1 MPDIVVPSLFDRAKE
16 IVAERRGAVAVAA
29 LVVAAALFSVV
40 FFLMNRPAVVAPPAT
55 SPGFPASDVPTSSGT
70 PAALITSATQAGE
83 ILVHVD
89 GAVRKPGLFA
99 LPLGARVADG
109 VEAAGG
115 PLRGA
120 DLRSL
125 NLAQPLADG
134 EKLEVPK
141 KGEEPLAA
149 APAPAATPVP
159 GVSSSPTAMVDINTA
174 DQTALESLPEVGPV
188 TAAAILEYRDEA
200 GGFSSVDEL
209 LEVSGIGPATLE
221 AVRPF
226 VTV

>member
-1 MPDIVVPSLFDRAKE
+1 VPDIVVPSLFDRAKE
-16 IVAERRGAVAVAA
+16 IASERRGAVAVAV
-29 LVVAAALFSVV
+29 LVVVAAAFSAA
-40 FFLMNRPAVVAPPAT
+40 FFALNRPAVVAPPSK
-55 SPGFPASDVPTSSGT
+55 SPAYPAAAPPSGT
-70 PAALITSATQAGE
+70 PAAPLTSATNAGE

-99 LPLGARVADG
+99 LPMGARVADAIE
-109 VEAAGG
+109 VAGG
-115 PLRGA
+115 PIRAA
-120 DLRSL
+120 DLRVL

-141 KGEEPLAA
+141 KGDQPVAS
-149 APAPAATPVP
+149 APSPAATAVP
-159 GVSSSPTAMVDINTA
+159 GSSASPSTVVSLNTA
-174 DQTALESLPEVGPV
+174 DQAALESLPEVGPV

-221 AVRPF
+221 AMRPF